1 MERTLVSPSVRLSG
15 SNGEKQAFEFSLL
28 ATLPACSEWM
38 MIVEAGSRNPM
49 EVDEFDMFFMEVEK
63 P

>member
-1 MERTLVSPSVRLSG
+1 MSDLHLN
-15 SNGEKQAFEFSLL
+15 NGEKWGFEFSLL
-28 ATLPACSEWM
+28 ATLPAFSEWM
-38 MIVEAGSRNPM
+38 MIVEAGSRNPV

>member
-1 MERTLVSPSVRLSG
+1 
-15 SNGEKQAFEFSLL
+15 LL

-38 MIVEAGSRNPM
+38 MIVEAGSRKPM

>member
-1 MERTLVSPSVRLSG
+1 
-15 SNGEKQAFEFSLL
+15 
-28 ATLPACSEWM
+28 M

>member
-1 MERTLVSPSVRLSG
+1 MERTLVCPPVCLSG
-15 SNGEKQAFEFSLL
+15 SNGEKWGFEFSLL

-38 MIVEAGSRNPM
+38 MIVEAGSRNPV
-49 EVDEFDMFFMEVEK
+49 EVDEFDMFFMEVEE